1 MNINEIIA
9 RAESLRKETAL
20 NSIDPERVGSIMSDT
35 LKWLNEFQLTS
46 NSLGLDKIYSSVDEM
61 NSDAAPV
68 SDLTGKPLK
77 AGQLAVIVASGEEDE
92 DNGKVYRFDNPGWTY
107 VSIIGN
113 LNIVQ
118 ETGNSETAVMSQKA
132 VTDYLNAGYLYK
144 GIANP
149 STDPGTPT
157 QRVFYIAMQSGTYVN
172 FDNIEIENYPAIISR
187 TDGTWRRSSLS
198 LVTTSN
204 IRQYAYLLTT
214 PITITV
220 ADRTVK
226 IPVQNII
233 LNGRGLVAAATAF
246 PNGEVT
252 LTESVGAWGSWHIIY
267 NNAEHSFSL
276 LENQNQKPLLSDDE
290 YYFATVR
297 FSGRGSVLEIN
308 AQEYIIDGV
317 KYNKAIPQSIL
328 EYFSGEAKTTTVRVG
343 SGLNK
348 FRDSV
353 GTGTITIS
361 CDADINSGMAILLS
375 ASSSGGSGT
384 TFNFLSYPKAGE
396 QYKFYISSR
405 WKDALYVQI
414 TAIESVENASV
425 TIDFQPEDAPL
436 VDNRVTLN
444 NIRKYVYL
452 LSSPISISTTE
463 RTVKIPAQQLSFN
476 GRTILSAEDGFPD
489 GDVTLTETFGAWGT
503 WIIIYNTLYRRFYLL
518 ESLYAN
524 PILQDYEYYFA
535 TVRFSG
541 IGSVLEINSPEW
553 IIDGVRYTK
562 NCKVSQDVNVQSIAP
577 CMYNPPVDL
586 KKAELKVLDIGNSY
600 TQDSVALL
608 SQITQASGSDVS
620 DMCMYTATRGG
631 ASFKSWVDVYNNED
645 TTTYTISKLMGDL
658 ASDVE
663 TGTGQAGDGTLFRN
677 LLKDNTW
684 DIIMIHQVSAYSPYF
699 DEWQGKSNAGYLN
712 ELIRI
717 IRKNQPSCKIGFL
730 LVHSYMSDYSGN
742 AERSALERWKLIA
755 QSAKDLRA
763 QFGIDFIVPYGT
775 AIQNLRASSLNNE
788 YDLTRDGTH
797 LGYGLARYTAACC
810 YYQALIA
817 PRSGISVYGN
827 TARYT
832 VPENDKNVTYPS
844 SCIDVTDDNA
854 LTAQKAA
861 LAATYKW
868 YDVVNPDTM
877 VDIL

>member
-1 MNINEIIA
+1 MANYTALKAVIQQVIKQNGNNEITGA
-9 RAESLRKETAL
+9 LMQSSLL
-20 NSIDPERVGSIMSDT
+20 SMI
-35 LKWLNEFQLTS
+35 
-46 NSLGLDKIYSSVDEM
+46 NSLGANYQF
-61 NSDAAPV
+61 A
-68 SDLTGKPLK
+68 
-77 AGQLAVIVASGEEDE
+77 
-92 DNGKVYRFDNPGWTY
+92 
-107 VSIIGN
+107 
-113 LNIVQ
+113 
-118 ETGNSETAVMSQKA
+118 
-132 VTDYLNAGYLYK
+132 
-144 GIANP
+144 GIATP
-149 STDPGTPT
+149 STDPGTPD
-157 QRVFYIAMQSGTYVN
+157 QNVFYIAIQSGTYVN
-172 FDNIEIENYPAIISR
+172 FNNLTVDKYPIILSNPNGVWEKR
-187 TDGTWRRSSLS
+187 SLS
-198 LVTTSN
+198 LAMTSN
-204 IRQYAYLLTT
+204 VRQYAYLLTT

-220 ADRTVK
+220 ADRTVR

-252 LTESVGAWGSWHIIY
+252 LTESGGAWDTWHIIY

-276 LENQNQKPLLSDDE
+276 LKNLNQKPLLSDDE

-297 FSGRGSVLEIN
+297 FSGSGSVLEIN

-328 EYFSGEAKTTTVRVG
+328 EYFSGGAKTTTVSVG
-343 SGLNK
+343 TGLKK

-361 CDADINSGMAILLS
+361 CDADINSGLAILLS
-375 ASSSGGSGT
+375 ASSSGGSGSI
-384 TFNFLSYPKAGE
+384 FNFLSCPKAGE
-396 QYKFYISSR
+396 EYKFYISSR
-405 WKDALYVQI
+405 WKDALYVQLS
-414 TAIESVENASV
+414 AIESVENASV

-452 LSSPISISTTE
+452 LRSPISVSTTE
-463 RTVKIPAQQLSFN
+463 RTVKIPAQQLVFN
-476 GRTILSAEDGFPD
+476 GRNILSAGDAFPD
-489 GDVTLTETFGAWGT
+489 GDVTLTETSGAWGT
-503 WIIIYNTLYRRFYLL
+503 WHIIYNTLYRRFYLL

-524 PILQDYEYYFA
+524 PILQDSEYYFA
-535 TVRFSG
+535 TIRFSG
-541 IGSVLEINSPEW
+541 TGIVLEINSSEW
-553 IIDGVRYTK
+553 IIDGVKYTK
-562 NCKVSQDVNVQSIAP
+562 QFKVSQDVSVQSIAP
-577 CMYNPPVDL
+577 CMYNPAVDL
-586 KKAELKVLDIGNSY
+586 KKANLKVLDIGNSY

-608 SQITQASGSDVS
+608 PLITQASGSDVS

-631 ASFKSWVDVYNNED
+631 ASFKSWVDVYNNKD

-658 ASDVE
+658 ASDVD
-663 TGTGQAGDGTLFRN
+663 TGTGQAEDGTLFRN

-684 DIIMIHQVSAYSPYF
+684 DIIMIHQVSAYAPYF
-699 DEWQGKSNAGYLN
+699 DEWQGNSNAGYLN

-742 AERSALERWKLIA
+742 VEHSALERWKLIA

-763 QFGIDFIVPYGT
+763 KYGIDFIVPYGT

-797 LGYGLARYTAACC
+797 LGFGLARYTAACC

-861 LAATYKW
+861 LAAAYKW

-877 VDIL
+877 EDIL